1 MVVVTIFR
9 YGYGSIPINTIFS
22 GMKHP
27 FTSYFD
33 VHQGYKVLTHC
44 HISEPWAGLML
55 LWVASVKAV
64 DFAYFLPGDFKGF
77 SVQHLGYLEWSP
89 MTNIVQVEI
98 HQPSATTSFVLTL
111 RRLPRHFLLTA
122 AVGAALSHP
131 WCSVQHAARGADRSG
146 GIHHGMLD
154 TKGPPHDLRP
164 SRIGHVPWNLEFV
177 HRCWSGSETYL
188 RDIWWYRISKLHPL
202 QHYFE
207 VNTGVNGL
215 RQPQLWSPADIVLL
229 TKPRNT
235 RRHVAVCDV
244 AVPRMADSADESGSS
259 NWGGFRGPLSDSLGN
274 GHSKRIQFLPEI
286 GWSEVYTILYH

>member
-1 MVVVTIFR
+1 MVFLFNTWDIWNDPQWPILFR
-9 YGYGSIPINTIFS
+9 LKYTNHQQPLLSFWLYGDCRATFCWQPRSARHWATPGAVCNTR
-22 GMKHP
+22 
-27 FTSYFD
+27 
-33 VHQGYKVLTHC
+33 
-44 HISEPWAGLML
+44 
-55 LWVASVKAV
+55 
-64 DFAYFLPGDFKGF
+64 PGGRT
-77 SVQHLGYLEWSP
+77 G
-89 MTNIVQVEI
+89 
-98 HQPSATTSFVLTL
+98 
-111 RRLPRHFLLTA
+111 
-122 AVGAALSHP
+122 
-131 WCSVQHAARGADRSG
+131 SG

>member
-1 MVVVTIFR
+1 
-9 YGYGSIPINTIFS
+9 
-22 GMKHP
+22 
-27 FTSYFD
+27 
-33 VHQGYKVLTHC
+33 
-44 HISEPWAGLML
+44 ML

-64 DFAYFLPGDFKGF
+64 DFAYFLPGDFKWF
-77 SVQHLGYLEWSP
+77 FCSTLGIFGMIPNDQYCSGWNTPTIS
-89 MTNIVQVEI
+89 N
-98 HQPSATTSFVLTL
+98 
-111 RRLPRHFLLTA
+111 HFFRSDSTETA
-122 AVGAALSHP
+122 APLSADSRGRRGIEP
-131 WCSVQHAARGADRSG
+131 PLVQCATRGPGGWTGSG